1 MSQRIYISGLGII
14 SAIGNNV
21 PETFLSLSQSKT
33 GIGKINYLST
43 RHKDEFLAGEVK
55 LSNDQLADLIQ
66 DSNPQLNRNSYL
78 AMKAAKEAVI
88 HSGIDM
94 KDGLRTGV
102 ISSTTVAGMGKT
114 ELYYKE
120 MCDKG
125 THLDVLDTHDCGDST
140 ERIADYLGQV
150 DYITTISTA
159 CSSAANAIMLG
170 CRMIK
175 QGLLDRA
182 IVGGVDA
189 LSKFTFNGF
198 NTLMILD
205 REWCRP
211 FDDTRKGLNL
221 GEAAAFLVIEG
232 EKAIEKRNGVKLAE
246 IVGYANAND
255 AYHQTA
261 SSPEGLGAT
270 LAIQQALEMAG
281 LKPGDIDYINMHGT
295 GTPNNDL
302 SEGTATMNVF
312 GSQVPKFSSTKAFTG
327 HTLAAAASVEAV
339 FSVLSLQQQM
349 IFPNLNFSTPMK
361 EFNLI
366 PETKLIQ
373 TPIDIILSN
382 SFGFGGNCSS
392 LILKK
397 ISFE

>member
-14 SAIGNNV
+14 SAIGNDV
-21 PETFLSLSQSKT
+21 AETFDALLHSRT
-33 GIGKINYLST
+33 GIGRIHYLPT
-43 RHKDEFLAGEVK
+43 RYKDEFLAGEVK
-55 LSNDQLADLIQ
+55 LPNEALANLLNDH
-66 DSNPQLNRNSYL
+66 NPQLNRNSYL

-88 HSGIDM
+88 HSGIDTA
-94 KDGLRTGV
+94 DGLRTGV

-114 ELYYKE
+114 ELYYKDLVE
-120 MCDKG
+120 KG
-125 THLDVLDTHDCGDST
+125 THPEVLDTHDCGDST

-170 CRMIK
+170 CRMIR

-182 IVGGVDA
+182 VVGGVDA

-232 EKAIEKRNGVKLAE
+232 EEALNRRKGKALAE
-246 IVGYANAND
+246 IAGYANTND

-261 SSPEGLGAT
+261 SSPDGQGAAM
-270 LAIQQALEMAG
+270 AIEQALTMAS
-281 LKPGDIDYINMHGT
+281 LKPTEIDYINMHGT

-302 SEGTATMNVF
+302 SEGLATIKIF
-312 GSQVPKFSSTKAFTG
+312 GEQVPKFSSTKAFTG
-327 HTLAAAASVEAV
+327 HTLAAAAGVEAV
-339 FSVLSLQQQM
+339 FSVLSLQHDM

-361 EFNLI
+361 EFNLL
-366 PETKLIQ
+366 PETTLVK
-373 TPIDIILSN
+373 TPVRTVLSN

-392 LILKK
+392 LVFKK
-397 ISFE
+397 VNG